1 MKKKILIIDDDI
13 ITLKILKKYL
23 DEKYDVQTEN
33 AGYRFV
39 EKMDGYDSD
48 LILLDLEMPV
58 VNGLQVFEQIQNNP
72 RLKNTTVVFLSGVS
86 DPNLVRELM
95 QKGAAGYII
104 KTVPKNELLE
114 RIEKFMNSSNNNN
127 AKASEI
133 VVLEGNVKALKMMR
147 DTLTEAGYIV
157 KPLRTMVEAANYID
171 AHATDLLIIGED
183 ATGTKPSEIHK
194 SMSAIIR
201 RRGIRTLEMERRYFS
216 EELLENVA
224 RVMSE

>member
-39 EKMDGYDSD
+39 EKMDSYEVDM
-48 LILLDLEMPV
+48 ILLDLEMPV
-58 VNGLQVFEQIQNNP
+58 VNGLQVFEEIQNNS

-104 KTVPKNELLE
+104 KTTPKSELLE
-114 RIEKFMNSSNNNN
+114 KVDKFLAAGSKKPESQ
-127 AKASEI
+127 EI
-133 VVLEGNVKALKMMR
+133 LILEGDVRSLKSMR
-147 DTLTEAGYIV
+147 DTLVEAGYQV
-157 KPLRTMVEAANYID
+157 KAVRTMLEAANYSD
-171 AHATDLLIIGED
+171 VHDVDLIVIGRD
-183 ATGTKPSEIHK
+183 LTGNKPQEIHD
-194 SMSAIIR
+194 SMSALVR
-201 RRGIRTLEMERRYFS
+201 RRGIRTLVMEQQYFS
-216 EELLENVA
+216 DELLENVN
-224 RVMSE
+224 RVLTD